1 MGNDILIAD
10 YCEAADEETIK
21 LLQKTGA
28 AAVSFLRLCNMAG
41 VISDW
46 QFDVVAASVLQ
57 FRILGYYRDHAQ
69 PRLPQGLFGSRQTGN
84 TVHRHIDLG
93 FMVGIVCSSLG
104 TGENLDKYTY
114 FDIVEACA
122 LLNDLVDFRSD
133 TTRRQRENIVLR
145 SIRKS
150 VCQTL
155 NDQVRKCYQKVLI
168 NVRKQKLSALVVMAF
183 CNWCILGSHHKVFEL
198 LRGFKVNTSDPP
210 CKYDG
215 LELYDEILKA
225 LVPYGSLRDQGPRL
239 DMPRADLDKLYCLHR
254 EDPETHIAWLAD
266 STRVLLNPRHFRMII
281 DVIHYEWNGS
291 TGDLN
296 YCP

>member
-1 MGNDILIAD
+1 
-10 YCEAADEETIK
+10 
-21 LLQKTGA
+21 
-28 AAVSFLRLCNMAG
+28 MAG

-168 NVRKQKLSALVVMAF
+168 NVRKQKPSALVVMAF

-291 TGDLN
+291 TGDLD